1 MGEGATKLCVT
12 VSVRENTDNQS
23 WPFGYRDNPSGVE
36 RIEAHEHTMNSN
48 IQRIYDQVFQ
58 HPMTHNLEW
67 KDVRS
72 LFESLGE
79 VEDEKNSNVKVSVSG
94 QVIVFDS
101 PSHSDIVS
109 PEQINKIRHLIR
121 SVSVSDAKEEG
132 LHMLLV
138 IDHKEAKVYQTE
150 MKGSVPETIKPHNSL
165 GHEGHVHSKHDFRD
179 HVEKPNHKEYF
190 EAVTSR
196 LKDAEKILI
205 FGEGEGSSNT
215 MDLFVTWLTEHH
227 KPLSLRIL
235 AAVKVDLSH
244 MTEGQLLARS
254 REIYAQ

>member
-1 MGEGATKLCVT
+1 
-12 VSVRENTDNQS
+12 
-23 WPFGYRDNPSGVE
+23 
-36 RIEAHEHTMNSN
+36 MNSN

-58 HPMTHNLEW
+58 HPITHNLEW
-67 KDVRS
+67 KDVRT

-79 VEDEKNSNVKVSVSG
+79 VQDEKNSNVKVSIAG
-94 QVIVFDS
+94 QTIVFDS
-101 PSHSDIVS
+101 PTHSDIIS
-109 PEQINKIRHLIR
+109 SDQINKIRHLITVA
-121 SVSVSDAKEEG
+121 SQDKGGEVG

-150 MKGSVPETIKPHNSL
+150 MKGAVPETIKPHNSL

-179 HVEKPNHKEYF
+179 HIEKPNHKEYF

-205 FGEGEGSSNT
+205 FGDGEGSSNT
-215 MDLFVTWLTEHH
+215 MDLYVTWLTEHN
-227 KPLSLRIL
+227 KPLSQRIL
-235 AAVKVDLSH
+235 AAVKVDQSH
-244 MTEGQLLARS
+244 MTEGQLLARA